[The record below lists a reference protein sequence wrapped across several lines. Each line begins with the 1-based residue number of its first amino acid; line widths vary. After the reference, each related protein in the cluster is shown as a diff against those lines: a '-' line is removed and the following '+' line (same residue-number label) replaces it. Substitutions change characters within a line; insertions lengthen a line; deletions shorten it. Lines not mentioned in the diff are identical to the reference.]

1 MDGPGAIGALN
12 QPEAPTFAADG
23 VVQVAG
29 LGDGYGGSVSLLRR
43 GEGRQVDEQEK
54 VFPGTEPAFETLD
67 NCPSVFATYIIK
79 LGS

>member
-12 QPEAPTFAADG
+12 QPEVPTFAADG

-43 GEGRQVDEQEK
+43 GEGRQVDEQ
-54 VFPGTEPAFETLD
+54 
-67 NCPSVFATYIIK
+67 
-79 LGS
+79 